1 MYAAFDWGDDWSDG
15 ADLGMF
21 RFRPKVGA
29 LDAVIWQGTYD
40 GPDFH
45 MADYPVAMAV
55 DAAGNAIAGW
65 QTKTTPDGMD

>member
-1 MYAAFDWGDDWSDG
+1 
-15 ADLGMF
+15 MF

-45 MADYPVAMAV
+45 MTDYPVAMAV
-55 DAAGNAIAGW
+55 DAAGNAIAGR